1 MRLLEVRKVSKK
13 FGGLQALNNVSLT
26 IKKDEILSLIGPNG
40 AGKTTLINII
50 SGFYKPNSGHVIF
63 EGVNITGLKPHVICK
78 LGIARTFQIV
88 KPLRD
93 LTVKENIMVSLMYG
107 RDNIK
112 KIKEASEKAND
123 ILKFIGLFDKAN
135 NRAGNLTTAD
145 QRRLELGRALAC
157 KPKLILCDEVAAGL
171 TPTEIKSVTQL
182 LKKIKRELGVSLL
195 VVEHVMS
202 AVMEVSDRVI
212 VLDKG
217 EVIFSGR
224 PEEAVNDKRVIKI
237 YLGG

>member
-157 KPKLILCDEVAAGL
+157 KPKLILCDEVMAGL
-171 TPTEIKSVTQL
+171 TPTEIKTVTQL
-182 LKKIKRELGVSLL
+182 LKRINRELGVSLL

-202 AVMEVSDRVI
+202 AVMEVSDRVV

-217 EVIFSGR
+217 AVIFSGK
-224 PEEAVNDKRVIKI
+224 PEEAVNDKRVIKT